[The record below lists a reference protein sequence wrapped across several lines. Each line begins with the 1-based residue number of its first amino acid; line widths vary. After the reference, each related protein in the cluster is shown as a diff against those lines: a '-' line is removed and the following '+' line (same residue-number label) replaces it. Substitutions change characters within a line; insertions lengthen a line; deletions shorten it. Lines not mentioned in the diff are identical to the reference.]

1 MLLHIFAVCQHDEVS
16 YRLRYLYRS
25 TSLKLRCVRNAT
37 IRTTTSRQLPAD
49 QQQTEAL
56 NGTSITHERLTNFTS
71 ESLEVNVYSRRRV
84 CGDGGALSDDMDSD
98 DDDDEFNSAPADD
111 AYDDAYM

>member
-1 MLLHIFAVCQHDEVS
+1 MKQLLINNCLGLA
-16 YRLRYLYRS
+16 
-25 TSLKLRCVRNAT
+25 
-37 IRTTTSRQLPAD
+37 
-49 QQQTEAL
+49 
-56 NGTSITHERLTNFTS
+56 NFTS